1 MATADML
8 ADDPGTGLLHCHVG
22 GHTHAGMVVAVHA
35 IE

>member
-8 ADDPGTGLLHCHVG
+8 ADDPGTGLLHCYVVG
-22 GHTHAGMVVAVHA
+22 HMHAGLVVAVHV